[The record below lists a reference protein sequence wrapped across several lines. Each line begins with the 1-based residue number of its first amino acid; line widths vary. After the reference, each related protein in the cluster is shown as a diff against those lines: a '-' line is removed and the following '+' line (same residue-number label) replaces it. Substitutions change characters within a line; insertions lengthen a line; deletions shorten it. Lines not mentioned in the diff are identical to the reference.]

1 MRENNQAKT
10 NVLPVAQ
17 LEMDRT
23 GKVKEKVMDLR
34 REATLSNTLLEAL
47 YPGIRVATVDLPTE
61 MLSDYQKAQIVQ
73 SLARLEWNGVRYSL
87 AGASSSAKEG
97 KFYTVERTY
106 ERAIA
111 ERFQNTAEATLVY
124 FGILVGPCKSLIE
137 VPECRVMVVR
147 DCELGTN
154 DCRGWIKRSLF
165 ERLNLPGGR
174 FYQFRLAFSK
184 TQAKGSFKVM
194 DDDAAELLEADIILP
209 ASSVKPE
216 YKGPSRM
223 VRWLHGDRPVFTG
236 PAVLGIREVSRE
248 LEFGSSYTLLEHAPS
263 ESLEHEIKPYALSEV
278 GKLKA
283 AVESNDFEALLN
295 VLGSTEAQRDL
306 DDGIARLDGY
316 TSVENTTLEAVLK
329 ADGSGSMIFF
339 PWVRDQL
346 QRRLAEWAFKAATA
360 GALSFPAFALADD
373 GFLVAH
379 DGEIYHSA
387 DWMPKDW
394 AYSRLS
400 SDMVLIVRYPIRT
413 KEDLLPLKNRM
424 TAHMADL
431 LVERL
436 QRTGCPLAESD
447 IMDQIV
453 MKQLRLEGTLALHSE
468 TAKRNGG
475 DYDFDTICVVE
486 SDRFPR
492 FVEDR
497 FNFREGFTNTKQKL
511 PKKKTPWFSLPAVAL
526 EAMGNSIGSITALK
540 TRCLAAGRLEEAEQL
555 AVQLQAALDQLKH
568 GTQPDFKLIK
578 QIREQVSGAAWL
590 ETRLAERVAEL
601 PISVEA
607 PPTDVIGQLYNAVR
621 PEIEELF
628 GEARKI
634 RDFRGLVACGTYPE
648 RMFTEAHKLCR
659 MYAQRLGEISKK
671 RGALEAAVKEA
682 EAVLA
687 GVKDKD
693 GPQAKREA
701 TFRLNQAKSA
711 LHKWE
716 KGRKELKAVISQIQ
730 KWGRGR
736 KGDRKLWL
744 QALFDAAASGGG
756 NGSIVFYTF
765 PQEMVDA
772 ITERTGGRPIQV
784 ALPELCDG
792 EVEIDE
798 DGRVYLVSP
807 SPDGMPYNRLLFQG
821 QVTSDGKVLGRTNG
835 NGHLEIVREVH
846 PFEVTPGKGEAR
858 NGKVIFPGS
867 MQRPQ
872 VNVHSSRPQAHH
884 A

>member
-1 MRENNQAKT
+1 MRDGNEAKK
-10 NVLPVAQ
+10 NVLPVVQ

-34 REATLSNTLLEAL
+34 REATISNTLLEAL
-47 YPGIRVATVDLPTE
+47 YPEIRVATVDLPTE

-73 SLARLEWNGVRYSL
+73 SLARLEWNGTRYAL

-97 KFYTVERTY
+97 KFYAVEKQY

-111 ERFQNTAEATLVY
+111 ERFQNTAEAAIVY

-137 VPECRVMVVR
+137 VPECQVMVVQ
-147 DCELGTN
+147 DLELGTN

-165 ERLNLPGGR
+165 DRLNLPAGC
-174 FYQFRLAFSK
+174 FYQFRLAFGK

-194 DDDAAELLEADIILP
+194 EDDAAELLEADIILP

-216 YKGPSRM
+216 YKGPSRL
-223 VRWLHGDRPVFTG
+223 VRWLRRERPVFTG
-236 PAVLGIREVSRE
+236 PIVLGIREVSRE

-263 ESLEHEIKPYALSEV
+263 ESLEHEIKPYALAEV
-278 GKLKA
+278 RKLKA
-283 AVESNDFEALLN
+283 AAESNDFEALLN
-295 VLGSTEAQRDL
+295 VLGSTEAQRYL
-306 DDGIARLDGY
+306 DDGVAHLEGY

-339 PWVRDQL
+339 PWVKDQL
-346 QRRLAEWAFKAATA
+346 QRRLAEWAFKACTA
-360 GALSFPAFALADD
+360 GGLSFPAFALADD

-379 DGEIYHSA
+379 EGEIYHSA
-387 DWMPKDW
+387 NWMPGNW

-400 SDMVLIVRYPIRT
+400 SEMVLIVRYPIRT
-413 KEDLLPLKNRM
+413 KEDLLPLKNKM

-431 LVERL
+431 LVDRL
-436 QRTGCPLAESD
+436 RRTGRPMAESD
-447 IMDQIV
+447 IMDRIV

-492 FVEDR
+492 FVENR
-497 FNFREGFTNTKQKL
+497 FKYQERFTNTKQKL
-511 PKKKTPWFSLPAVAL
+511 PKKRTPWFSLPAVAL

-568 GTQPDFKLIK
+568 GTRPNFKLIK

-590 ETRLAERVAEL
+590 ETRLAERIAEL
-601 PISVEA
+601 PMSVEA
-607 PPTDVIGQLYNAVR
+607 PGTDVIGKLYNAVR

-628 GEARKI
+628 GQAKRI

-648 RMFTEAHKLCR
+648 RMFTEAQRLCR
-659 MYAQRLGEISKK
+659 MYAQRLGEISEK
-671 RGALEAAVKEA
+671 RKALEAAVKEA
-682 EAVLA
+682 EVALET
-687 GVKDKD
+687 VKEQD
-693 GPQAKREA
+693 GARRDA

-716 KGRKELKAVISQIQ
+716 KGRKELKAVISHIQ

-736 KGDRKLWL
+736 KGDRRLWL
-744 QALFDAAASGGG
+744 QALFDTAASGDG
-756 NGSIVFYTF
+756 NGSIVFYAF

-772 ITERTGGRPIQV
+772 IAERTQGRPVQV
-784 ALPELCDG
+784 AVPELCDG

-798 DGRVYLVSP
+798 EGRVYLISP
-807 SPDGMPYNRLLFQG
+807 STDGMPYQRLLFQVQITG
-821 QVTSDGKVLGRTNG
+821 DGKVLGHTNG
-835 NGHLEIVREVH
+835 SGRPEVLRQVH
-846 PFEVTPGKGEAR
+846 PFRVSPGRGEAR

-867 MQRPQ
+867 VQRPQ
-872 VNVHSSRPQAHH
+872 VPINPSRQQATK

>member
-1 MRENNQAKT
+1 MRESNEAKK
-10 NVLPVAQ
+10 NVLPVVQ

-47 YPGIRVATVDLPTE
+47 YPGIRVATVDLPTK
-61 MLSDYQKAQIVQ
+61 MLSDYQKSQIVQ
-73 SLARLEWNGVRYSL
+73 SLVHLEWNGVRYAL

-97 KFYTVERTY
+97 KFYAVEQKY
-106 ERAIA
+106 ERGIA
-111 ERFQNTAEATLVY
+111 ERFQNTAEAAIVY
-124 FGILVGPCKSLIE
+124 IGILVGPCKALIE
-137 VPECRVMVVR
+137 VPDCRVMVVN
-147 DCELGTN
+147 DLELGTN

-165 ERLNLPGGR
+165 DRLNLPAGR
-174 FYQFRLAFSK
+174 FYQFRVAFGK

-194 DDDAAELLEADIILP
+194 EDDVAEVLEADIILP

-236 PAVLGIREVSRE
+236 PVVLGIREVSRE

-263 ESLEHEIKPYALSEV
+263 ESLEREIKPYALSEV
-278 GKLKA
+278 RKLKA

-295 VLGSTEAQRDL
+295 VLGSTEAQREIG
-306 DDGIARLDGY
+306 DGITHLDGY

-346 QRRLAEWAFKAATA
+346 QRRLAEWAFKASTA

-387 DWMPKDW
+387 DWMPRDW

-400 SDMVLIVRYPIRT
+400 SEMVLIVRYPIRT

-424 TAHMADL
+424 TAHVADL
-431 LVERL
+431 LVDRL
-436 QRTGCPLAESD
+436 RRTGCPLAESD
-447 IMDQIV
+447 IMDRIV

-486 SDRFPR
+486 SDRFPC
-492 FVEDR
+492 FVENR
-497 FNFREGFTNTKQKL
+497 FKYQERFTNTKQKL

-526 EAMGNSIGSITALK
+526 AAMGNSIGSITALK
-540 TRCLAAGRLEEAEQL
+540 TRCLAAGRLEEAGQL

-568 GTQPDFKLIK
+568 GTQPNFKLIK

-590 ETRLAERVAEL
+590 ETRLAERVSEL
-601 PISVEA
+601 PVSVEA

-628 GEARKI
+628 GETRKI

-671 RGALEAAVKEA
+671 RDELEAAVKEA
-682 EAVLA
+682 ETALA
-687 GVKDKD
+687 GVKEED
-693 GPQAKREA
+693 GAKREA

-736 KGDRKLWL
+736 KGDRRLWL

-756 NGSIVFYTF
+756 NGSIVFYAF

-772 ITERTGGRPIQV
+772 IAERTGGRPIQV

-792 EVEIDE
+792 EVEVDE

-807 SPDGMPYNRLLFQG
+807 STDGMPYKRLLFQA
-821 QVTSDGKVLGRTNG
+821 QVTSDGKVLGRANG
-835 NGHLEIVREVH
+835 NGHLEVVRQVH
-846 PFEVTPGKGEAR
+846 PFPVMPGRGEAR
-858 NGKVIFPGS
+858 NGKVIFPGPV
-867 MQRPQ
+867 QHPQ
-872 VNVHSSRPQAHH
+872 VNAHSSRPQVHH

>member
-1 MRENNQAKT
+1 MTERNEK
-10 NVLPVAQ
+10 NVLPVVQ

-34 REATLSNTLLEAL
+34 REATISNTLLEAL

-73 SLARLEWNGVRYSL
+73 SLARLEWNGVRYAL

-97 KFYTVERTY
+97 KFYAVEQQY

-111 ERFQNTAEATLVY
+111 ERFQNTAQAAIVY

-137 VPECRVMVVR
+137 VPECRVMVVE
-147 DCELGTN
+147 DLELGTN

-165 ERLNLPGGR
+165 DRLSLPAGR
-174 FYQFRLAFSK
+174 FCQFRLAFAR
-184 TQAKGSFKVM
+184 TQAKGSFKVVE
-194 DDDAAELLEADIILP
+194 DDAAELLEADIILP

-216 YKGPSRM
+216 YRGPSRL
-223 VRWLHGDRPVFTG
+223 VRWLRHDARVFTG
-236 PAVLGIREVSRE
+236 PVVLGIREVSRE
-248 LEFGSSYTLLEHAPS
+248 LEFGSSYTLLEHAPL
-263 ESLEHEIKPYALSEV
+263 ESLEHEIKPYALEEV
-278 GKLKA
+278 RKLKA
-283 AVESNDFEALLN
+283 AVESNDFESLLN
-295 VLGSTEAQRDL
+295 VLGSTDAQREAA
-306 DDGIARLDGY
+306 DGIAHDSGY

-346 QRRLAEWAFKAATA
+346 QRRLAEWAFKASTA
-360 GALSFPAFALADD
+360 GGLSFPAFALADD

-379 DGEIYHSA
+379 DGEIYCSA

-394 AYSRLS
+394 AYSRLRS
-400 SDMVLIVRYPIRT
+400 EKVLIVRYPIRT
-413 KEDLLPLKNRM
+413 KEDLLPLRNKV
-424 TAHMADL
+424 TGDIAS
-431 LVERL
+431 LVIERL
-436 QRTGCPLAESD
+436 ARAGCPLAESD
-447 IMDQIV
+447 IMENIV

-497 FNFREGFTNTKQKL
+497 FKYQERFVNTKQKL
-511 PKKKTPWFSLPAVAL
+511 PKKKSPWFSLPAVAL

-540 TRCLAAGRLEEAEQL
+540 TRCLAAGRLDEAEQL
-555 AVQLQAALDQLKH
+555 AVELQAALDQLKH
-568 GTQPDFKLIK
+568 GTQPNFKLIK
-578 QIREQVSGAAWL
+578 QIREQVSGAEWL

-601 PISVEA
+601 PLSVNA

-628 GEARKI
+628 GPAKKI
-634 RDFRGLVACGTYPE
+634 RDYRGLVACGTYPE
-648 RMFTEAHKLCR
+648 RMFTEAQRLSR
-659 MYAQRLGEISKK
+659 MYAQRLGEISEK
-671 RGALEAAVKEA
+671 RKALEAAVKEA
-682 EAVLA
+682 EATFEAVNEQ
-687 GVKDKD
+687 D

-701 TFRLNQAKSA
+701 AFRLNQAKSA
-711 LHKWE
+711 LHRWE
-716 KGRKELKAVISQIQ
+716 KGRKELKAVISHIQ

-736 KGDRKLWL
+736 RGNRRLWL
-744 QALFDAAASGGG
+744 QALFDAAASGDG
-756 NGSIVFYTF
+756 NGSIVFYAF

-772 ITERTGGRPIQV
+772 VAERTGGRPIQV
-784 ALPELCDG
+784 ALPGLCDG
-792 EVEIDE
+792 EVETDDE
-798 DGRVYLVSP
+798 GRVYLVSP
-807 SPDGMPYNRLLFQG
+807 SMDGMPYKRLLFQ
-821 QVTSDGKVLGRTNG
+821 VRITEDGKVLGNANG
-835 NGHLEIVREVH
+835 NGQPEVVRQVH
-846 PFEVTPGKGEAR
+846 PFPVMPGRGEAR

-867 MQRPQ
+867 LQRPQ
-872 VNVHSSRPQAHH
+872 VNVHSSRPQARQT
-884 A
+884 